1 MSRLVNI
8 PQLSFLL
15 LQGLEATMK
24 TKDRNATGAS
34 VKSLYTE
41 YNPSTFELIVYGADH
56 WKYIDKGVKPGNLP
70 PLGRILEWCVARG
83 IPTDRANAIRWGIFH
98 KGAPKT
104 KDGKKIDQ
112 KKLNVVDATLKEI
125 LPELAE
131 EVQKTAK
138 QDFEAI
144 INPLWQLQ

>member
-1 MSRLVNI
+1 
-8 PQLSFLL
+8 
-15 LQGLEATMK
+15 
-24 TKDRNATGAS
+24 
-34 VKSLYTE
+34 
-41 YNPSTFELIVYGADH
+41 
-56 WKYIDKGVKPGNLP
+56 KYIDKGVKPDAVP

-104 KDGKKIDQ
+104 KDGKKIDE
-112 KKLNVVDATLKEI
+112 KKLNVVDATLREV
-125 LPELAE
+125 LPQLAE

-144 INPLWQLQ
+144 I